1 MKSITRMTLHKK
13 LMITFII
20 VMLIPAVAVGALS
33 YNSSAR
39 NFEQQM
45 LHNAQANV
53 DIANKIVSQQ
63 IGSKMADIEHY
74 AQLFNAQDAADPEA
88 SGLRDKL
95 ELYLATHSEVQNFF
109 IGTENQDIVRAR
121 EDASDSKSD
130 PRERPWYQ
138 QAAAKPGQTVISA
151 VSMNSD
157 NIPVV
162 FISRTIADGQGVLG
176 LSLNLSKLQEMTDIQ
191 VGKSGYILIMDQSKQ
206 YVTHPTEELG
216 KVINA
221 DYVDKMF
228 TADEDTFTYNYGGQK
243 KQLAFSTNELTGWKV
258 AGAIMS
264 SEITD
269 AVKPI
274 RNTTLIVIIAAILVI
289 GVLATLL
296 IHSLLQPLKRL
307 QQNTEQISG
316 GDLTVQVATARND
329 EIGELSRHFQGMVD
343 NLRSMILQVQEM
355 TDSLSSSSQQLA
367 AGAEQTTLAIEHVTL
382 AMQEVA
388 TGTEKQLMTI
398 HEGDERMQEMSA
410 EVDHIS
416 TSMQQ
421 MSEMAASS
429 ITLADSGSE
438 SIGDAVMKMDSIQT
452 TVSEL
457 DSVIEDLNTRS
468 SHIGS
473 IVSTISEIAKQT
485 NLLSLNAS
493 IEAAR
498 AGEHGRGFSVVATEV
513 RKLAELSAQSAQ
525 QITELIHDIQSGVAT
540 ATDRMNTAKERV
552 GEGITAV
559 DLSGRSFSRIRKS
572 IGKSAQ
578 QIDSIA
584 AAASELAQNTVTVVH
599 AMEEVG
605 RLSQE
610 TAGNSETVSAAA
622 QQQLAS
628 MEEIG
633 SSAADLTRMAEQLQ
647 QLVARFKLHP
657 SHSEADQ

>member
-1 MKSITRMTLHKK
+1 MKSLTRMTLHRK
-13 LMITFII
+13 LMITFLI
-20 VMLIPAVAVGALS
+20 VMLIPAVIVGTLS
-33 YNSSAR
+33 YHSSSR
-39 NFEQQM
+39 NFEQQ
-45 LHNAQANV
+45 LLDNARINV
-53 DIANKIVSQQ
+53 DTANKIVSQQ
-63 IGSKMADIEHY
+63 IGSKIADIDQY
-74 AQLFNAQDAADPEA
+74 ARLIDSEDAANPEA

-95 ELYLATHSEVQNFF
+95 KLYLATHEEVQNIFL
-109 IGTENQDIVRAR
+109 GTENKTMVRAR
-121 EDASDSKSD
+121 EDVSNDDYD

-138 QAAAKPGQTVISA
+138 QAVAQPGQTVISA
-151 VSMNSD
+151 VTIDSKN
-157 NIPVV
+157 NPVI
-162 FISRTIADGQGVLG
+162 FISRTTADGRGVLS
-176 LSLNLSKLQEMTDIQ
+176 LSLNLTKLHEMTDIQ
-191 VGKSGYILIMDQSKQ
+191 VGKHGYVFIMDQSKH
-206 YVTHPTEELG
+206 YVAHPTEELG
-216 KVINA
+216 KAIST
-221 DYVDKMF
+221 DYVEKLFAADKG
-228 TADEDTFTYNYGGQK
+228 TFLYQYDGQT
-243 KQLAFSTNELTGWKV
+243 KQMIFSTNELTGWKV
-258 AGAIMS
+258 AGSMMNT
-264 SEITD
+264 EISD

-274 RNTTLIVIIAAILVI
+274 RNTTLIVIIASILVI

-296 IHSLLQPLKRL
+296 IHSLLRPLKRL
-307 QQNTEQISG
+307 QRNTEQISE
-316 GDLTVQVATARND
+316 GDLTLQVATAGND
-329 EIGELSRHFQGMVD
+329 EIGELSRHFQQMVD
-343 NLRSMILQVQEM
+343 NLRSMISQVQEM
-355 TDSLSSSSQQLA
+355 TENLSSSSQQLA
-367 AGAEQTTLAIEHVTL
+367 AGAEQTTSAIEHVTI

-388 TGTEKQLMTI
+388 VGTEKQLVTI
-398 HEGDERMQEMSA
+398 REGDQRMQEMSA

-416 TSMQQ
+416 ASMQQ
-421 MSEMAASS
+421 MSDIAAAS

-438 SIGDAVMKMDSIQT
+438 AIGEAVVKMDSIQT

-473 IVSTISEIAKQT
+473 IVGTISEIAKQT

-525 QITELIHDIQSGVAT
+525 QITDLIHDIQNGVAT
-540 ATDRMNTAKERV
+540 ATARMDAAKARV

-559 DLSGRSFSRIRKS
+559 DISGRSFSRIRRS

-584 AAASELAQNTVTVVH
+584 VAAAELARNSANVVD

-647 QLVARFKLHP
+647 LLVARFKLHA
-657 SHSEADQ
+657 SNGEAGQ

>member
-45 LHNAQANV
+45 LDNARTNV
-53 DIANKIVSQQ
+53 DIANKMVSQQ
-63 IGSKMADIEHY
+63 IGSKAADIEHY
-74 AQLFNAQDAADPEA
+74 AQLFSAQDAADPQT
-88 SGLRDKL
+88 SGLRGKL
-95 ELYLATHSEVQNFF
+95 ELYLATHPEVQNIF

-138 QAAAKPGQTVISA
+138 QAAAQPGQTVISA

-162 FISRTIADGQGVLG
+162 FISRTIGDGQGVLG
-176 LSLNLSKLQEMTDIQ
+176 MSLNLTKLQEMTSIQ
-191 VGKSGYILIMDQSKQ
+191 VGKSGYILIMDQNKQ

-221 DYVDKMF
+221 DYIDRMFAADK
-228 TADEDTFTYNYGGQK
+228 DTFTYNYGGQT
-243 KQLAFSTNELTGWKV
+243 KQMTFTTNELTGWKV
-258 AGAIMS
+258 AGTMMS

-274 RNTTLIVIIAAILVI
+274 RNTTLIVIIASIIVI
-289 GVLATLL
+289 GVLTTLL
-296 IHSLLQPLKRL
+296 IHSLLKPLKRL

-329 EIGELSRHFQGMVD
+329 EIGELSRHFQVMVD

-367 AGAEQTTLAIEHVTL
+367 AGAEQTTSAIEHVTL

-388 TGTEKQLMTI
+388 TGTEKQLTTI
-398 HEGDERMQEMSA
+398 REGDERMQEMSA

-416 TSMQQ
+416 ASMQQ
-421 MSEMAASS
+421 MSEIAASS
-429 ITLADSGSE
+429 IALADSGSE
-438 SIGDAVMKMDSIQT
+438 AIGEAVMKMDSIQT

-513 RKLAELSAQSAQ
+513 RKLAEMSAQSAQ

-540 ATDRMNTAKERV
+540 ATDRMDAAKERV

-572 IGKSAQ
+572 IAKSAQ
-578 QIDSIA
+578 QIESIA
-584 AAASELAQNTVTVVH
+584 AAAAELAQNTVTVVQ
-599 AMEEVG
+599 AMDEVG
-605 RLSQE
+605 RLSQD

-657 SHSEADQ
+657 SHDEAGQ